1 MAAKKRGPKVVTPE
15 HKAAMAAGRQNAAAV
30 RAYLDALEEQSPK
43 RRGRQISPEE
53 LQKRLDAANEVLPSL
68 SGIKWVEKRQEI
80 LDLETRLAEDV
91 AEPED
96 ISELEEAFVAAA
108 KPWAESKGITKK
120 VLREAGVPA
129 AVLKRAFS

>member
-1 MAAKKRGPKVVTPE
+1 MAAKRGPKVVSPE

-30 RAYLDALEEQSPK
+30 RAYLDALDEQSPK
-43 RRGRQISPEE
+43 RRGRQISPEQ
-53 LQKRLDAANEVLPSL
+53 LQKRLDAANEALPTL

-80 LDLETRLAEDV
+80 LDLEERLAEVDS
-91 AEPED
+91 EPQD
-96 ISELEEAFVAAA
+96 ISELEAAFVSAA
-108 KPWAESKGITKK
+108 KPWAESKGISKK